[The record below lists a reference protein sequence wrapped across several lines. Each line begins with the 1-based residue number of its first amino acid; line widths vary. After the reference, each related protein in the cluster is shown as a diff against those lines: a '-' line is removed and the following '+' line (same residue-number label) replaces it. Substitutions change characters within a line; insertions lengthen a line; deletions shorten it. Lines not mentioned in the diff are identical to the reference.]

1 MLDDPSPFARG
12 HSRPP
17 AHLRQHHEISSD
29 AESAWLTQQAKLDWI
44 RDEHIPW
51 TLDDLNTRINTV
63 GTDAAISEG
72 LAARNA
78 LECHTSGIRFDQQ
91 AVDTANAEEPPQEAN
106 AEEPNLGDMQHD
118 QR

>member
-1 MLDDPSPFARG
+1 MLDDPSPFARR
-12 HSRPP
+12 HPRPP
-17 AHLRQHHEISSD
+17 AHLRQHHEVTSD

-51 TLDDLNTRINTV
+51 TLDDLNTRISTV
-63 GTDAAISEG
+63 GTDAAITEG

-78 LECHTSGIRFDQQ
+78 LVSPASGIRSDQQ
-91 AVDTANAEEPPQEAN
+91 AADTANAEEPPEEAN
-106 AEEPNLGDMQHD
+106 AEEPHRSDMQHG